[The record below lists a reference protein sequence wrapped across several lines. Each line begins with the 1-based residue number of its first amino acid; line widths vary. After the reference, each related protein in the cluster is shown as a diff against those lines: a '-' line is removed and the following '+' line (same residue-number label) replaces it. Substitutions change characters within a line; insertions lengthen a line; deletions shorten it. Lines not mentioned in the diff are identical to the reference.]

1 LKQFSKIL
9 LRAIIALA
17 LVTALSLHPL
27 GPVRAATNANVYVLG
42 VSNPTDPLITDLQ
55 SLTSSVTLLTSV
67 TSLLTLSP
75 SSILYID
82 GSWLATASS
91 LDPLVM
97 PVIVQ
102 TVLTGLP
109 TVVVRGDPSILAN
122 SVSGLMKFDNPGLPL
137 IAEGV
142 HVTGT
147 LANGIEQGAL
157 LRVIAGFDY
166 SVAAEFQWASQQIPQ
181 SSSLPILAPMGSMGR
196 STGPDTITQDSPQP
210 YWLSLIQAS
219 TDTGTN
225 FQPYG
230 QVITT
235 FLIYE
240 LQNSGSTSSKWFD
253 IFTNQTMIP
262 GAKAFHSSYRNYL
275 ETSSAQPGNQTTN
288 IFVSNGPASQVS
300 SGPFTVNY
308 SIGTFA
314 GSYNDT
320 VTSTQSMSYSLK
332 SANVTNTNPNPNNTN
347 PGVGWIHTI
356 NGGTSAGKVTL
367 QFIPGW
373 TDEVSQNNPAQV
385 SGTVV
390 ATFATFSD
398 STTTTSTMSTGI
410 NFAFSGG

>member
-1 LKQFSKIL
+1 MLLKGVIV
-9 LRAIIALA
+9 LA
-17 LVTALSLHPL
+17 LVTVLSLHPL
-27 GPVRAATNANVYVLG
+27 GPVRAATNAHVYVLG

-55 SLTSSVTLLTSV
+55 SLTPSVTILTSV
-67 TSLLTLSP
+67 ASLLTLSP

-122 SVSGLMKFDNPGLPL
+122 SVSGLMKYDNPGLPQ

-142 HVTGT
+142 HVTAS
-147 LANGIEQGAL
+147 LAGGLKQGSL

-166 SVAAEFQWASQQIPQ
+166 SIAAEYQWATQQIPQ
-181 SSSLPILAPMGSMGR
+181 SISLPVLAPMSSGSR
-196 STGPDTITQDSPQP
+196 STNPASITQDPASP
-210 YWLSLIQAS
+210 YWLSLIQAT
-219 TDTGTN
+219 TDTGTH
-225 FQPYG
+225 FKPYG

-235 FLIYE
+235 FSIYQ
-240 LQNSGSTSSKWFD
+240 LQNSGSNSSKWFD

-262 GAKAFHSSYRNYL
+262 GAVVFHSSYRNYL
-275 ETSSAQPGNQTTN
+275 ETSNAQPGNQNTN
-288 IFVSNGPASQVS
+288 IFVSNGPASQIS
-300 SGPFTVNY
+300 SGPTTVTY
-308 SIGTFA
+308 TIGTFA
-314 GSYNDT
+314 GAYNDT
-320 VTSTQSMSYSLK
+320 VTSTQSMSYFLK
-332 SANVTNTNPNPNNTN
+332 NANVTNTNPNPNSTN
-347 PGVGWIHTI
+347 PNVGWIHTI
-356 NGGTSAGKVTL
+356 SGGTSAGKLAL

-373 TDEVSQNNPAQV
+373 TDEVAQSYPAEV

-398 STTTTSTMSTGI
+398 SITTTSTASTGVS
-410 NFAFSGG
+410 FAFSGG